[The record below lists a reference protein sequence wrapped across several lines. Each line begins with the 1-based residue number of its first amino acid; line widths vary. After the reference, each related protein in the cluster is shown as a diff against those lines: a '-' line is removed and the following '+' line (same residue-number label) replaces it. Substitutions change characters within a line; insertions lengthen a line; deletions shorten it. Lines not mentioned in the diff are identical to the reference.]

1 MRICCIIS
9 MVKRRPDLLEIELS
23 QYSDAELIKELK
35 KKYPKIKFNDVML
48 NLVDVILPNT
58 AENSREVIRNHPVLF
73 RQDISKF
80 LITKNKRDFKP
91 VIDEINV
98 LTLKEFLKEYGRG

>member
-1 MRICCIIS
+1 

-35 KKYPKIKFNDVML
+35 KKHPEIKFNDVML
-48 NLVDVILPNT
+48 NLVDVILPNP

-80 LITKNKRDFKP
+80 LITKNERDFKP
-91 VIDEINV
+91 VIDKINV